1 MKQVFRGGL
10 RSCLRAR
17 VAGLVA
23 KVRRSTRRF
32 EAELRYLTSSEL
44 EVVASAVEVHM
55 KLLLLLLMAAPLAVA
70 TPGQVVHQSPFFCD
84 LSKLTPADRVR
95 LQEIAGTLATDR
107 PTVRELPDG
116 YAFEFRGD

>member
-1 MKQVFRGGL
+1 MKQVFCGGL

-55 KLLLLLLMAAPLAVA
+55 KLLLLLLMAAPIVA
-70 TPGQVVHQSPFFCD
+70 AGSGQIVHESPFICD
-84 LSKLTPADRVR
+84 LTKLTAADRAR
-95 LQEIAGTLATDR
+95 LQEIASELAADR

-116 YAFEFRGD
+116 YAFE